1 MRNLYLHFATA
12 LFLSVGLTA
21 QNHSLDFQSSGNNRV
36 SLTGLNLTGAF
47 TIEAWVKPNEKT
59 DFSTILS
66 NKEGGGSNP
75 GFTFA
80 INQWQTN
87 NRKLILETKGVAQAT
102 DNAVIAWGVW
112 QHVAITYD
120 GSVAIFYVNGSV
132 APSSGSVVL
141 ETSSLGTYIG
151 DWANYVNDG
160 NYDGVMDELRVWSVA
175 RTQSEIQNNMNG
187 ELSGTPAGLTAY
199 YKFNHGTNPGGNN
212 SGQTSLTDHAG
223 GDNNGTLLNFTL
235 SSSRSNWI
243 AESPLPVELTAF
255 YARLSENNVTLH
267 WKTASELNNKG
278 FEVERSADSRQWSR
292 LTFVP
297 GNGTTHAEQS
307 YHYTDTNPVS
317 GINYYRLRQVDFD
330 GRHEYSK
337 IVVVEQWGNVSSLA
351 VSPNPAKERLLCS
364 LRTDYAGA
372 ATLTLLGLDGKPV
385 ITRPVVLQGGP
396 AQFEFALENVQPGM
410 YFVSLQLGHE
420 LLQERLMVR

>member
-1 MRNLYLHFATA
+1 MRHLKLLVGAA
-12 LFLSVGLTA
+12 LLLSIGLTA

-47 TIEAWVKPNEKT
+47 TIEAWVKPIEKT

-66 NKEGGGSNP
+66 NKQGGGSNP

-80 INQWQTN
+80 INNYQSSD
-87 NRKLILETKGVAQAT
+87 RKLILETKGVTQAT
-102 DNAVIAWGVW
+102 DNAVITWGIW

-132 APSSGSVVL
+132 APSTGSVVL
-141 ETSSLGTYIG
+141 EASSFGTYIG

-212 SGQTSLTDHAG
+212 SGQTSLTDDAG
-223 GDNNGTLLNFTL
+223 GDNNGTLENFTL
-235 SSSRSNWI
+235 SGSRSNWV

-255 YARLSENNVTLH
+255 NARLSGNKVSLH

-297 GNGTTHAEQS
+297 GNGTTYAEQS
-307 YHYTDTNPVS
+307 YHYTDANPVS
-317 GINYYRLRQVDFD
+317 GMNYYRLRQVDFD

-337 IVVVEQWGNVSSLA
+337 IVVVEQQGNVSSLA
-351 VSPNPAKERLLCS
+351 VFPNPAKERLLFS
-364 LRTDYAGA
+364 LTTDYTGE
-372 ATLTLLGLDGKPV
+372 ATLTLIGLDGKPV

-396 AQFEFALENVQPGM
+396 AQFEIALDNVQPGM
-410 YFVSLQLGHE
+410 YLASLQLGHE
-420 LLQERLMVR
+420 LLQQRLMVR